1 MGNAM
6 RVARNAYSQREK
18 KRPQNFFRGR
28 KSLLGVRGLAKHQG
42 IRTIEFFGISDNRQF
57 KALREGH
64 CGKYGTRTII
74 YNSATRQLK
83 RQVPKLTQIKKL
95 A

>member
-1 MGNAM
+1 M
-6 RVARNAYSQREK
+6 RAARNAYSQRK
-18 KRPQNFFRGR
+18 KNDPKIFRGR

-57 KALREGH
+57 KALREAH

-83 RQVPKLTQIKKL
+83 RQVPKLTEIKNL